1 MAIHWASSDESLL
14 FLTSRVKP
22 DNEWLST
29 ALESMNTIPWWFVTN
44 LLNWENGI
52 GNITQPCRLAPHC
65 CYKPMAI
72 VRHSYFTL
80 LPPLHAP
87 SMPQDI
93 LVILSIVMDSYIAP
107 LLRFHVPTT
116 PKTLLNWIGY
126 TQVLILRPVNPHCGY
141 FPKTSQHKGPSC
153 RVDVLSVWAWDK
165 VIAVLET

>member
-1 MAIHWASSDESLL
+1 MWQIQEIAVNTFENLRGKVIYGLPVLL
-14 FLTSRVKP
+14 V
-22 DNEWLST
+22 N
-29 ALESMNTIPWWFVTN
+29 
-44 LLNWENGI
+44 
-52 GNITQPCRLAPHC
+52 PHC

-141 FPKTSQHKGPSC
+141 AFPIASHLLLPAPVSLTVNPFLV
-153 RVDVLSVWAWDK
+153 RL
-165 VIAVLET
+165 VI

>member
-1 MAIHWASSDESLL
+1 MVQLRGCTSESYFVGLL
-14 FLTSRVKP
+14 VSVFLSPQNRAKQA
-22 DNEWLST
+22 ELK
-29 ALESMNTIPWWFVTN
+29 L
-44 LLNWENGI
+44 I
-52 GNITQPCRLAPHC
+52 GNAYQPLSPSFPLLPALLIPHC

-126 TQVLILRPVNPHCGY
+126 TQVLILRPVNPHCNQN
-141 FPKTSQHKGPSC
+141 KN
-153 RVDVLSVWAWDK
+153 
-165 VIAVLET
+165 